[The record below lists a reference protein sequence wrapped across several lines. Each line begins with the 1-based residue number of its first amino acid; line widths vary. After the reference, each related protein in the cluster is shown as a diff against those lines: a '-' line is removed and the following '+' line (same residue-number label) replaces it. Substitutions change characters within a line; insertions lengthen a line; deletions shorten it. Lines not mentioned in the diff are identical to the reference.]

1 MRHDILEATD
11 RAGINILQ
19 AEFHP
24 AKEISQGIDAKSNII
39 LNDINTIYTTGK
51 TNNNFVNWFENIC
64 SSIGHN
70 VHLIPDTNFFR
81 RYYYSNFFKQILL
94 TNERLS
100 IKIPR
105 LVILEI
111 ENKYN
116 KSSHS
121 KSEQYNG
128 DIKNNKKERAEDD
141 NNKIIK
147 TYNRLKEKR
156 LSLYTIREILI
167 MKREGAEVLPEPEIP
182 LLESFSRAAGTGF
195 ADHWIRREISEYAK
209 RQTAVFERD
218 KSGNVVNADRPVIV
232 FITSDIMNALVANS
246 EGLTTIYFSRKED
259 DIINLGFGEYTKLA
273 KLIFNT
279 AIQFGEC
286 NCIIKYNNKIEKFR
300 LIGMWNGKSTYDWQN
315 DFLMKDNS

>member
-1 MRHDILEATD
+1 
-11 RAGINILQ
+11 
-19 AEFHP
+19 
-24 AKEISQGIDAKSNII
+24 
-39 LNDINTIYTTGK
+39 
-51 TNNNFVNWFENIC
+51 
-64 SSIGHN
+64 
-70 VHLIPDTNFFR
+70 
-81 RYYYSNFFKQILL
+81 
-94 TNERLS
+94 
-100 IKIPR
+100 
-105 LVILEI
+105 
-111 ENKYN
+111 
-116 KSSHS
+116 
-121 KSEQYNG
+121 
-128 DIKNNKKERAEDD
+128 
-141 NNKIIK
+141 
-147 TYNRLKEKR
+147 
-156 LSLYTIREILI
+156 

-259 DIINLGFGEYTKLA
+259 DIINLGFGEYTKLS